1 MLGTIR
7 KYISK
12 TTFVSQK
19 IFNPVLTLEKPV
31 NVGFSILDLSK
42 LLMYEFHY
50 GYVKRKNNVKLLY
63 TDSLVYETE
72 TKDVYE
78 DFYQDKSLFDLS
90 NYPQDLKFSGYANK
104 KVIGKMKDEFGGRK
118 ISEFVGWKMYS
129 LVDLDGEENKKAKA
143 VIKNVVKGIR
153 HKKFVDVLFG
163 GKRMRRN

>member
-31 NVGFSILDLSK
+31 NVRFSILDLSK

-63 TDSLVYETE
+63 TDSLDYETE

-78 DFYQDKSLFDLS
+78 DFYQDKNLFDLS
-90 NYPQDLKFSGYANK
+90 NYPQDSKFSGYASYWQN
-104 KVIGKMKDEFGGRK
+104 ER
-118 ISEFVGWKMYS
+118 
-129 LVDLDGEENKKAKA
+129 
-143 VIKNVVKGIR
+143 
-153 HKKFVDVLFG
+153 
-163 GKRMRRN
+163 